1 VIQDL
6 KNESGVLSALIAK
19 EPQETWVPLKDLRWA
34 QKAGDLQRQ
43 YKEGDR
49 IEAEV
54 VGQDGKK
61 GWAGSV
67 VRIVRGDLYM
77 IETVNQEDVILPA
90 ENIRP
95 WTVRLSPSNDD
106 FLVEEVKVSHQF
118 NQWDFLKN
126 HSVKSDVDD

>member
-1 VIQDL
+1 M
-6 KNESGVLSALIAK
+6 
-19 EPQETWVPLKDLRWA
+19 
-34 QKAGDLQRQ
+34 
-43 YKEGDR
+43 
-49 IEAEV
+49 
-54 VGQDGKK
+54 
-61 GWAGSV
+61 
-67 VRIVRGDLYM
+67 RGDLYM

-95 WTVRLSPSNDD
+95 WTVRVSPSNDD